1 MYCYCGLGLIL
12 ILIAIYME
20 SNRNKEQLLYVLGFL
35 VLLLVLSLMYKQP
48 NEGFSNFAPVTYNMG
63 NCGGKMLTAS
73 DSIVKNPMVSW
84 EGVRYK
90 TTQEEPDRKHQWRRP
105 PSNVPLVKDTY
116 ITSPVGEDILLT
128 DDLVSAY
135 YPSVDGQD
143 GSPQRMFMFA
153 NNQARPE
160 CCPATYSTSTGCVC
174 TTEQQRDLIAG
185 RGGNSSKGN
194 DNI

>member
-1 MYCYCGLGLIL
+1 MYCMLGLLL

-20 SNRNKEQLLYVLGFL
+20 SNRNMDQLFYVLAFL
-35 VLLLVLSLMYKQP
+35 VIILVASIVYQRPM
-48 NEGFSNFAPVTYNMG
+48 EGYLDYAPAGYNMG
-63 NCGGKMLTAS
+63 SCGGKMIRPE
-73 DSIVKNPMVSW
+73 DSITKNRMASW
-84 EGVRYK
+84 EGVRYN

-105 PSNVPLVKDTY
+105 PTNLPLVKDTY

-128 DDLVSAY
+128 EDLVSAY

-185 RGGNSSKGN
+185 RGGNASKGN